1 MCHNPMTRTK
11 QTCKKS
17 TGGSAKRITVDY
29 APLLDFDTSTGV
41 DLNSELT
48 IMMEETVSDEETGG
62 DEVEETDGMD
72 QMVACEA
79 QSGHNEW
86 CIVCRDGSAG
96 SEFLYLCDLCPRTMC
111 SRCVN
116 IPVAHADAVNCDDVK
131 FTCISCHLAAQD
143 PRAEETHT
151 TYFGFYKNNLPV
163 LPTFLPIRGALEIS
177 LQSQISSMPVVLIH
191 LRLVDF
197 ETSGGPF
204 DLMYRFLSPYFPHG
218 GIASHEIV
226 FDVGSKSK
234 SNRYQVQVRELVHD
248 LMAQRHW
255 PRIVFA
261 ISNHTDDDLGD
272 PFLGYERKSGKTKS
286 YVGGRVDSFLDI
298 ILTPWQ
304 PLIKSAKDSYLWFLS
319 CGALVNN
326 EESFSA
332 LQTAVLHHHI
342 TATICFNA
350 IRFQPNFAAPLLLAF
365 AELVMTECLPIR
377 EVFPDML
384 MQSYKLGRHTDVFLL
399 MTNAGP
405 ALDITRFAWTHCK
418 ERPWGH
424 HLPLQCPQCGWANS
438 WHSANYK
445 KTYSFECMNSKC
457 RKGYFFSP
465 PKNSVILSHAR
476 KSGSCWI
483 AVGVKVNLL
492 G

>member
-1 MCHNPMTRTK
+1 MRKMC
-11 QTCKKS
+11 
-17 TGGSAKRITVDY
+17 
-29 APLLDFDTSTGV
+29 
-41 DLNSELT
+41 
-48 IMMEETVSDEETGG
+48 VSDEETGG
-62 DEVEETDGMD
+62 DEVDETDEVDG
-72 QMVACEA
+72 MVACEV

-86 CIVCRDGSAG
+86 CIVCRDGS
-96 SEFLYLCDLCPRTMC
+96 SDHEFLYLCDLCPCTMC
-111 SRCVN
+111 SRCID
-116 IPVAHADAVNCDDVK
+116 IPIAHANAVNCDDVT

-143 PRAEETHT
+143 PHAEETRT
-151 TYFGFYKNNLPV
+151 AYFGFYRNNLPV
-163 LPTFLPIRGALEIS
+163 LPTFLPIHSTLEVS
-177 LQSQISSMPVVLIH
+177 LQSQISSTPVILIH
-191 LRLVDF
+191 LTLVDF

-204 DLMYRFLSPYFPHG
+204 DLMFRFLSPYFPRG
-218 GIASHEIV
+218 GIAFHELI
-226 FDVGSKSK
+226 FDVGSKLK
-234 SNRYQVQVRELVHD
+234 SNRYQVKVGELVHS

-261 ISNHTDDDLGD
+261 ISNHTDDALGD
-272 PFLGYERKSGKTKS
+272 PFLGYETKEQI
-286 YVGGRVDSFLDI
+286 FLDI

-319 CGALVNN
+319 CGALINN
-326 EESFSA
+326 EESFSS

-350 IRFQPNFAAPLLLAF
+350 IRFQPTFAAPLLLAF
-365 AELVMTECLPIR
+365 AELVLTECLPIH

-399 MTNAGP
+399 MTNAGR

-438 WHSANYK
+438 WHSANHK

-465 PKNSVILSHAR
+465 PENSVILSHAR

-483 AVGVKVNLL
+483 AVGVKANLL
-492 G
+492 VLG